1 MRLQF
6 KTCIFL
12 LLTAV
17 SDSTE
22 NKEILEKFRKQIT
35 ELYYKECA
43 FIMSCLETGKVLSI
57 SKITRLAKFTD
68 PKVQLNR
75 IIDEIKFVGH
85 KGFIDF
91 VEILDSVKQT
101 NATMLMRKAEEDRF
115 TGKRILTEIDPG
127 MYIFS

>member
-1 MRLQF
+1 MS
-6 KTCIFL
+6 
-12 LLTAV
+12 AV

-35 ELYYKECA
+35 ELYYKECGL
-43 FIMSCLETGKVLSI
+43 IMSCLETGKVLSEA
-57 SKITRLAKFTD
+57 KIKRLAKFTD

-75 IIDEIKFVGH
+75 IIDEIKFLGH

-91 VEILDSVKQT
+91 VEILDSVQQT

-115 TGKRILTEIDPG
+115 TGKKILTEIDPG
-127 MYIFS
+127 MYVFS